1 MIEVQGLRFTYPG
14 ATKPAVNDLEFSVE
28 DGEIFGFLGPN
39 GAGKS
44 TTQKVLIGL
53 LRDYGGKVDVLGRE
67 VRGWGSDLYEQVGV
81 GFELPVHFG
90 RLTARENLSYFA
102 SLYQGET
109 EDLDHLLEQVDLLEQ
124 ADTRV
129 EGRTGSVCSQRAPYW
144 PCWASSWGV
153 SLPRS

>member
-1 MIEVQGLRFTYPG
+1 M
-14 ATKPAVNDLEFSVE
+14 NDLEFSVE

-53 LRDYGGKVDVLGRE
+53 LRDYRGNVKVLERDSRE
-67 VRGWGSDLYEQVGV
+67 WGSELYEQVGV

-102 SLYQGET
+102 SLYEGET
-109 EDLDHLLEQVDLLEQ
+109 EDLDHLLEKVDLLDQ
-124 ADTRV
+124 ADERV
-129 EGRTGSVCSQRAPYW
+129 
-144 PCWASSWGV
+144 
-153 SLPRS
+153 

>member
-1 MIEVQGLRFTYPG
+1 MIDVNGLVFTYPG
-14 ATKPAVNDLEFSVE
+14 TKEPAVHDLEFSVA

-53 LRDYGGKVDVLGRE
+53 LRDYGGKVSVLERE
-67 VRGWGSDLYEQVGV
+67 VRGWGSDLYEKVGV
-81 GFELPVHFG
+81 GFELPVHFA

-109 EDLDHLLEQVDLLEQ
+109 EDLDHLLERVDLLDQ

-129 EGRTGSVCSQRAPYW
+129 ERFSKDGKPFSLYQSLLLSLKASQIII
-144 PCWASSWGV
+144 
-153 SLPRS
+153 